1 MSATVR
7 STHSIRIPKRYQD
20 SRSSEWQSEREHL
33 QNHGSDPA
41 PALAGSE
48 AADENKTSAA
58 ARDAEF
64 SSHGRPCPECG
75 SAMMKQS
82 GCWVC
87 MSCGWSR
94 CG

>member
-7 STHSIRIPKRYQD
+7 STHSIRIPKRYQN
-20 SRSSEWQSEREHL
+20 SRSSEWRSEREHL

-48 AADENKTSAA
+48 AADENKTPAA

-82 GCWVC
+82 G
-87 MSCGWSR
+87 
-94 CG
+94 

>member
-7 STHSIRIPKRYQD
+7 STHSIHIPKRYHD
-20 SRSSEWQSEREHL
+20 SRSSEWKSEHE
-33 QNHGSDPA
+33 NHGSDPA
-41 PALAGSE
+41 TALTGSE
-48 AADENKTSAA
+48 AVNENNAPAA
-58 ARDAEF
+58 TRDAEF
-64 SSHGRPCPECG
+64 SSQGQPCPECG

>member
-7 STHSIRIPKRYQD
+7 STHSIRIPKRYRD
-20 SRSSEWQSEREHL
+20 SRSSEWKSEHENL
-33 QNHGSDPA
+33 QNHDSAPA
-41 PALAGSE
+41 PALAESE
-48 AADENKTSAA
+48 AANENKTPAA

-64 SSHGRPCPECG
+64 RSQGRACPECG
-75 SAMMKQS
+75 SAMMKES

-87 MSCGWSR
+87 MSCGWSK

>member
-7 STHSIRIPKRYQD
+7 STHSIRIPKRYQH
-20 SRSSEWQSEREHL
+20 SRSSEWGSERENL
-33 QNHGSDPA
+33 QNHGSDTA
-41 PALAGSE
+41 PASAGSE
-48 AADENKTSAA
+48 AADENRTPAA

-64 SSHGRPCPECG
+64 SSQGRPCPECG

-87 MSCGWSR
+87 MSCGWSK